1 MSRAYLLRRTL
12 IAIPS
17 LLAIS
22 AIIFSILAAAP
33 GDPFGQLVTNPNV
46 PPAVIAQ
53 LRASLGLNQ
62 PIWLRYIH
70 WLIAML
76 HGEWGFS
83 FASRMDVA
91 TLIMQR
97 LSVTLA
103 VLGSA
108 EVLAILI
115 AIPVGI
121 LAAAKPYSIFDQI
134 ASSAAYIG
142 VAMPTFFTGI
152 LLIFFLS
159 VRLHLLP
166 FVFEDHVSGTG
177 LVWLWKE
184 IRQSIMPVAVLAIFQ
199 GAPLVRFV
207 RSSMLDVIR
216 LDYVT
221 TARAKGIG
229 RKRVLMRHVVR
240 NGLTP
245 VVTLVALQLPGVFG
259 GAIVTEQIFRVPGM
273 GSLLISALLEN
284 DTPVIMAITFVF
296 AILVIFFNLIA
307 DLLYGWLDPRINLR

>member
-1 MSRAYLLRRTL
+1 MSRAYLFRRTL

-17 LLAIS
+17 LLGIS
-22 AIIFSILAAAP
+22 VIIFSILAAAP

-62 PIWLRYIH
+62 PIYLRYVH
-70 WLIAML
+70 WLVAML
-76 HGEWGFS
+76 HGQWGFS
-83 FASRMDVA
+83 FTSRMDVA

-97 LSVTLA
+97 LPVTLA
-103 VLGSA
+103 VLGTA
-108 EVLAILI
+108 EVIAVLI
-115 AIPVGI
+115 AVPVGI
-121 LAAAKPYSIFDQI
+121 LAAVKPYSLFDQI
-134 ASSAAYIG
+134 ANTFAYVG
-142 VAMPTFFTGI
+142 FALPTFFTGI
-152 LLIFFLS
+152 LAILLFS
-159 VRLHLLP
+159 VRLHWLP
-166 FVFEDHVSGTG
+166 FVFQDHVSGTG
-177 LVWLWKE
+177 WVWIWKE
-184 IRQSIMPVAVLAIFQ
+184 VKQAIMPVMVLALFQ

-229 RKRVLMRHVVR
+229 KRRVLMRHVVR
-240 NGLTP
+240 NGLIP

-296 AILVIFFNLIA
+296 AILVIVFNLIA

>member
-17 LLAIS
+17 LLGIS
-22 AIIFSILAAAP
+22 IIIFAILAAAP

-97 LSVTLA
+97 LSVTLT

-115 AIPVGI
+115 AVPVGI
-121 LAAAKPYSIFDQI
+121 LAAVKPYSLFDQI

-184 IRQSIMPVAVLAIFQ
+184 IRQSIMPVAVLALFL

-229 RKRVLMRHVVR
+229 RRRVLMRHVVR

-245 VVTLVALQLPGVFG
+245 VVTLIALQLPGVFG

-296 AILVIFFNLIA
+296 AILVIIFNLIA